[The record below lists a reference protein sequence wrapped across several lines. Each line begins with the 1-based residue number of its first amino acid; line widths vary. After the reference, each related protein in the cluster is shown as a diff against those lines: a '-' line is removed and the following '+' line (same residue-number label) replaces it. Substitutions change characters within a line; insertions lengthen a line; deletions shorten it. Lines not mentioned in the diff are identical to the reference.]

1 MADVVRRVEYQY
13 VVVPDRPGEGL
24 RVLEALQREGVNL
37 LAYLGFPVESGR
49 AQLDLVAEDPDA
61 LRRVA
66 AQQAWQLSPVKWAF
80 LVQGDD
86 RVGAAAEHL
95 RKLSE
100 AGVNITAAAATAAGA
115 GRYGMILWVKPE
127 DYERAARLLGA

>member
-1 MADVVRRVEYQY
+1 MPDVVRRVEYQY

-24 RVLEALQREGVNL
+24 RVLAALQREGVNL
-37 LAYLGFPVESGR
+37 LAYLGFPLEGGR
-49 AQLDLVAEDPDA
+49 AQLDLVAEDPEA

-66 AQQAWQLSPVKWAF
+66 AREGWELSAPKWAF

-86 RVGAAAEHL
+86 RVGAAAEHI

-100 AGVNITAAAATAAGA
+100 AGVNITAAAAAAAGA
-115 GRYGMILWVKPE
+115 GRYGMVLWVKPE
-127 DYERAARLLGA
+127 DYDRAAQLLGA

>member
-24 RVLEALQREGVNL
+24 RILAALQRAGVNL
-37 LAYLGFPVESGR
+37 LAYLGFPVEGGR
-49 AQLDLVAEDPDA
+49 AQLDLVAENPDA

-66 AQQAWQLSPVKWAF
+66 AQEGWQLSAPKQAF

-86 RVGAAAEHL
+86 RVGAAAEHI

-100 AGVNITAAAATAAGA
+100 AGINITAAAATAAGA
-115 GRYGMILWVKPE
+115 GRYGMILWVKAE
-127 DYERAARLLGA
+127 DYERAAQVLGA

>member
-24 RVLEALQREGVNL
+24 RILAALQRAGVNL
-37 LAYLGFPVESGR
+37 LAYLGFPVEGGR
-49 AQLDLVAEDPDA
+49 AQLDLVAENPDA

-66 AQQAWQLSPVKWAF
+66 AQEGWQLSAPKQAF

-86 RVGAAAEHL
+86 RVGAAAEHI

-100 AGVNITAAAATAAGA
+100 AGINITAAAATTAGA
-115 GRYGMILWVKPE
+115 GRYGMILWVKAE
-127 DYERAARLLGA
+127 DYERAAQILGA

>member
-24 RVLEALQREGVNL
+24 RILAALQRAGVNL
-37 LAYLGFPVESGR
+37 LAYLGFPVEGGR

-66 AQQAWQLSPVKWAF
+66 AQEGWQLSAPKQAF

-86 RVGAAAEHL
+86 RVGAAAEHI

-100 AGVNITAAAATAAGA
+100 GGINITAAAATTAGA
-115 GRYGMILWVKPE
+115 GRYGMILWVKAE
-127 DYERAARLLGA
+127 DYERAAQLLGA

>member
-24 RVLEALQREGVNL
+24 RVLAALQRAGVNL
-37 LAYLGFPVESGR
+37 LAYLGFPVEAGR
-49 AQLDLVAEDPDA
+49 AQLDLVAENPDA

-66 AQQAWQLSPVKWAF
+66 AQEGWQLSAPKQAF

-86 RVGAAAEHL
+86 RVGAAAEHI

-100 AGVNITAAAATAAGA
+100 AGINITAAAATAAGA
-115 GRYGMILWVKPE
+115 GRYGMVLWVKAE
-127 DYERAARLLGA
+127 DYERAAQILGA

>member
-24 RVLEALQREGVNL
+24 RILAALQRAGVNL
-37 LAYLGFPVESGR
+37 LAYLGFPVEGGR
-49 AQLDLVAEDPDA
+49 AQLDLVAENPDA

-66 AQQAWQLSPVKWAF
+66 AQEGWQLSAPKQAF
-80 LVQGDD
+80 LVRGDD
-86 RVGAAAEHL
+86 RVGAAAEHI

-100 AGVNITAAAATAAGA
+100 AGINITAAAATTAGA
-115 GRYGMILWVKPE
+115 GRYGMILWVKAE
-127 DYERAARLLGA
+127 DYERAAQILGA

>member
-24 RVLEALQREGVNL
+24 RILAALQRAGVNL
-37 LAYLGFPVESGR
+37 LAYLGFPVEGGR

-66 AQQAWQLSPVKWAF
+66 AQEGWQLSAPKRAF

-86 RVGAAAEHL
+86 RVGAAAEHI

-100 AGVNITAAAATAAGA
+100 GGINITAAAATTAGA
-115 GRYGMILWVKPE
+115 GRYGMILWVRAE
-127 DYERAARLLGA
+127 DYERAAQLLGA

>member
-24 RVLEALQREGVNL
+24 RILAALQRAGVNL
-37 LAYLGFPVESGR
+37 LAYLGFPVEGGR

-66 AQQAWQLSPVKWAF
+66 AQEGWQLSAPKQAF

-86 RVGAAAEHL
+86 RVGAAAEHI

-100 AGVNITAAAATAAGA
+100 AGINITAAAATTAGA
-115 GRYGMILWVKPE
+115 GRYGMILWVKAE
-127 DYERAARLLGA
+127 DYERAAQILGA

>member
-24 RVLEALQREGVNL
+24 RVLAALQGAGVNL
-37 LAYLGFPVESGR
+37 LAYLGFPVEGGR
-49 AQLDLVAEDPDA
+49 AQLDLVAEDPEA

-66 AQQAWQLSPVKWAF
+66 AQEGWQLSAPKMAF
-80 LVQGDD
+80 LIQGED
-86 RVGAAAEHL
+86 RVGAAAEHI

-100 AGVNITAAAATAAGA
+100 AGVNITAAAAAAAGA
-115 GRYGMILWVKPE
+115 GRYGMVLWVRPE
-127 DYERAARLLGA
+127 DYERAAQLLGA

>member
-24 RVLEALQREGVNL
+24 RVLAALQRAGVNL
-37 LAYLGFPVESGR
+37 LAYLGFPVEGGR
-49 AQLDLVAEDPDA
+49 AQLDLVAENPDA

-66 AQQAWQLSPVKWAF
+66 AQEGWQLSAPKQAF

-86 RVGAAAEHL
+86 RVGAAAEHI

-100 AGVNITAAAATAAGA
+100 AGINITAAAAAAAGA
-115 GRYGMILWVKPE
+115 GRYGMILWVKAE
-127 DYERAARLLGA
+127 DYERAAQILGA

>member
-24 RVLEALQREGVNL
+24 RVLAALQRAGVNL
-37 LAYLGFPVESGR
+37 LAYLGFPVEGGR
-49 AQLDLVAEDPDA
+49 AQLDLVAENPDA

-66 AQQAWQLSPVKWAF
+66 AQEGWQLSAPKQAF

-86 RVGAAAEHL
+86 RVGAAGEHI

-100 AGVNITAAAATAAGA
+100 AGINITAAAATAAGA
-115 GRYGMILWVKPE
+115 GRYGMILWVRAE
-127 DYERAARLLGA
+127 DYERAAQILGA

>member
-24 RVLEALQREGVNL
+24 RVLAALQRAGVNL
-37 LAYLGFPVESGR
+37 LAYLGFPVEGGR
-49 AQLDLVAEDPDA
+49 AQLDLVAEDPEA

-66 AQQAWQLSPVKWAF
+66 AQEGWQLSAPKMAF
-80 LVQGDD
+80 LIQGED
-86 RVGAAAEHL
+86 RVGAAADHI

-100 AGVNITAAAATAAGA
+100 AGVNITAAAAAAAGA
-115 GRYGMILWVKPE
+115 GRYGMVLWVRPE
-127 DYERAARLLGA
+127 DYERAAQLLGA

>member
-24 RVLEALQREGVNL
+24 RVLAALQRAGVNL
-37 LAYLGFPVESGR
+37 LAYLGFPVEGGR
-49 AQLDLVAEDPDA
+49 AQLDLVAENPDA

-66 AQQAWQLSPVKWAF
+66 AQEGWQLSAPKQAF

-86 RVGAAAEHL
+86 RVGAAAEHI

-100 AGVNITAAAATAAGA
+100 AGINITAAAATAAGA
-115 GRYGMILWVKPE
+115 GRYGMILWVKAE
-127 DYERAARLLGA
+127 DYERAAQILGA

>member
-37 LAYLGFPVESGR
+37 LAYLGFPVEGGR

-66 AQQAWQLSPVKWAF
+66 AEQGWALSSAKWAF

-127 DYERAARLLGA
+127 DYERASQLLGA

>member
-24 RVLEALQREGVNL
+24 RVLAALQRAGVNL
-37 LAYLGFPVESGR
+37 LAYLGFPVEGGR
-49 AQLDLVAEDPDA
+49 AQLDLVAENPDA

-66 AQQAWQLSPVKWAF
+66 AQEGWQLSAPKQAF

-86 RVGAAAEHL
+86 RVGAAGEHI

-100 AGVNITAAAATAAGA
+100 AGINITAAAATAAGA
-115 GRYGMILWVKPE
+115 GRYGMILWVKAE
-127 DYERAARLLGA
+127 DYERAAQILGA

>member
-24 RVLEALQREGVNL
+24 RVLAALQRAGVNL
-37 LAYLGFPVESGR
+37 LAYLGFPVEGGR
-49 AQLDLVAEDPDA
+49 AQLDLVAENPDA

-66 AQQAWQLSPVKWAF
+66 AQEGWQLSAPKQAF

-86 RVGAAAEHL
+86 RVGAAAEHI

-100 AGVNITAAAATAAGA
+100 AGINITAAAATAAGA
-115 GRYGMILWVKPE
+115 GRYGMVLWVKAE
-127 DYERAARLLGA
+127 DYERAAQILGA